1 MIRIRALRKRFGSR
15 VALDGIDADVGER
28 ECVAIVG
35 PSGCGK
41 STLLRCLNALAPFD
55 EGAIDIAGF
64 SLCRRAARPRPRRG
78 ARAARGRRDG
88 LSGAS
93 PLSASDG
100 ARERG
105 ARAARRGRKLAA
117 EAETAGRE
125 LLARVGLADRAKS
138 YPSELSGGQKQR
150 VAIARALAMPLR
162 VLLLDEPTSALD
174 PAMRE
179 EVREV
184 VRSLAHESA
193 LTMVL
198 VTHEMRLAS
207 ELADRVWV
215 MKDGRIAARGTP
227 AEVLESPASAIRVR
241 RDERDGGLASRRET
255 APRARARRRLGRR
268 LGPRGPRL
276 PSRRG

>member
-1 MIRIRALRKRFGSR
+1 MIRIRALHKRFGPR

-28 ECVAIVG
+28 ECIAVVG

-55 EGAIDIAGF
+55 EGTIDVAGF
-64 SLCRRAARPRPRRG
+64 SLAGGPGADRSK
-78 ARAARGRRDG
+78 ARALREVVGMVFQDLHLFPHLTALQNVTLAPRVVAGR
-88 LSGAS
+88 S
-93 PLSASDG
+93 
-100 ARERG
+100 
-105 ARAARRGRKLAA
+105 KA
-117 EAETAGRE
+117 EAERAGRE
-125 LLARVGLADRAKS
+125 LLARVGLADRGHS

-184 VRSLAHESA
+184 VRSLARESA
-193 LTMVL
+193 LTLVL
-198 VTHEMRLAS
+198 ATHEMRLAS

-215 MKDGRIAARGTP
+215 MKEGRIAAKGTP
-227 AEVLESPASAIRVR
+227 AEVLAEV
-241 RDERDGGLASRRET
+241 
-255 APRARARRRLGRR
+255 
-268 LGPRGPRL
+268 
-276 PSRRG
+276 

>member
-15 VALDGIDADVGER
+15 VALDGIDADVGDG

-41 STLLRCLNALAPFD
+41 STLLRCLNALAPFE

-64 SLCRRAARPRPRRG
+64 SLTGGATAGRAS
-78 ARAARGRRDG
+78 ARA
-88 LSGAS
+88 L
-93 PLSASDG
+93 
-100 ARERG
+100 REVVG
-105 ARAARRGRKLAA
+105 MVFQELHLFPHLTALENMTLAPRVVAGMAQAQA
-117 EAETAGRE
+117 ESAGRE
-125 LLARVGLADRAKS
+125 LLARVGLADRAQS

-174 PAMRE
+174 PTMRE

-184 VRSLAHESA
+184 VRSLARESA
-193 LTMVL
+193 LTIVL
-198 VTHEMRLAS
+198 ATHEMRLAS

-215 MKDGRIAARGTP
+215 MKEGRIAAQGTP
-227 AEVLESPASAIRVR
+227 ADVLAE
-241 RDERDGGLASRRET
+241 
-255 APRARARRRLGRR
+255 AR
-268 LGPRGPRL
+268 
-276 PSRRG
+276 